1 MLLPVT
7 GIPTGTRYERGA
19 TEVTALYLHNWA
31 ASDRAGHLKQAAES
45 HQPVTTPGNNRNSLV
60 ARIALSLV
68 LVAAVVGVVV
78 PSPARPAAI
87 PGHRGLPVYRLP
99 VLPNVER

>member
-1 MLLPVT
+1 VT
-7 GIPTGTRYERGA
+7 S
-19 TEVTALYLHNWA
+19 LYLHNWA
-31 ASDRAGHLKQAAES
+31 VLEHAGHLRQSAES
-45 HQPVTTPGNNRNSLV
+45 HQPVTTPGNKRDSLV

-68 LVAAVVGVVV
+68 AVAAVAGAVGLGSSTLAIQPAPAGRVAV

-99 VLPNVER
+99 VLPNADR